1 LLFLLVEALA
11 TEISLKPQTSFL
23 SRNVISMSD
32 EKLKK
37 VAAALPEK
45 VRTLANYELFE
56 LGRNAQHKVQ
66 DMLRAL
72 FDAALNAT
80 SVETVCKV
88 KKDCPSADTIRN
100 HLNWKVSLDAVE
112 GMMRDRVRWLA
123 TLIKRR
129 FGMTRFEIAIDW
141 TDEPY
146 YGDKRN
152 PSIIGMEP
160 KAGTCWAYEFFTA
173 SIVVSGGRLLLFV
186 YPLYSR
192 ENLLH
197 YVHRALLFFKELGIR
212 PSLLLFDR
220 GFRSTD
226 LFAYLTY
233 EAKIPFISPAVQ
245 DSRFERWVA
254 SKKDFP
260 VRFNGWPMQ
269 NDIGETVEID
279 LIADEEFVEN
289 KKTGKMERQICGF
302 YTNMP
307 KKSYQDN
314 FEIISEFYGRRWGI
328 ETAHRCEDDF
338 RIKSTSVNG
347 IVRYLYF
354 VVSCLA
360 YNLWVYLNLLFC
372 EDAGDFRI
380 IIEKDVLRLLCAR
393 LFGKFRI

>member
-1 LLFLLVEALA
+1 
-11 TEISLKPQTSFL
+11 
-23 SRNVISMSD
+23 MSN

-45 VRTLANYELFE
+45 VRKLANYELFE

-66 DMLRAL
+66 DMLRVL
-72 FDAALNAT
+72 FEAALNAT

-88 KKDCPSADTIRN
+88 KKDSPSADTVRN

-112 GMMRDRVRWLA
+112 DMMKDRVRWFT
-123 TLIKRR
+123 TLLKRR
-129 FGMTRFEIAIDW
+129 FGTTKFEIAIDW

-146 YGDKRN
+146 YGDRRN

-173 SIVVSGGRLLLFV
+173 SIVVPGGRLLFFV

-192 ENLLH
+192 ENLLY
-197 YVHRALLFFKELGIR
+197 YVNRALLFFKELGFQA
-212 PSLLLFDR
+212 SLLLFDR

-226 LFAYLTY
+226 LLAFLRHD
-233 EAKIPFISPAVQ
+233 AKIPFITPAVQ
-245 DSRFERWVA
+245 DGKFERWVA
-254 SKKDFP
+254 SVEKFP
-260 VRFNGWPMQ
+260 ARFNGWPMQ
-269 NDIGETVEID
+269 NDIGETVEVD
-279 LIADEEFVEN
+279 LVVQEEFVEN
-289 KKTGKMERQICGF
+289 RKTGKIERQIYGF
-302 YTNMP
+302 LTNLP
-307 KKSYQDN
+307 HETYQDN
-314 FEIISEFYGRRWGI
+314 VEIISEFYRKRWGI

-347 IVRYLYF
+347 IARYLYF
-354 VVSCLA
+354 VVSCLV

-372 EDAGDFRI
+372 DDVKEFRI

-393 LFGKFRI
+393 FFGKFRI

>member
-1 LLFLLVEALA
+1 
-11 TEISLKPQTSFL
+11 
-23 SRNVISMSD
+23 MSD

-45 VRTLANYELFE
+45 VKKLAKYELFE
-56 LGRNAQHKVQ
+56 IGRNAQHKVQ
-66 DMLRAL
+66 EMLRVL
-72 FDAALNAT
+72 FEAALNAT

-88 KKDCPSADTIRN
+88 KKDSPSADTIRN

-112 GMMRDRVRWLA
+112 GMMKDTVRWLA

-129 FGMTRFEIAIDW
+129 FGTTNFEIAIDW

-152 PSIIGMEP
+152 PFIIGMEP

-173 SIVVSGGRLLLFV
+173 SIVVPGGRLLLFA

-220 GFRSTD
+220 GFRSVD
-226 LFAYLTY
+226 LFAYLMH
-233 EAKIPFISPAVQ
+233 EAKIPFITPAAQ
-245 DSRFERWVA
+245 DSKFERWVA
-254 SKKDFP
+254 AVDKFP
-260 VRFNGWPMQ
+260 ARFNGWQMR
-269 NDIGETVEID
+269 NGAGETIEID
-279 LIADEEFVEN
+279 LIVQEEFVES
-289 KKTGKMERQICGF
+289 KKTGKIERQFYGF
-302 YTNMP
+302 FTNLP
-307 KKSYQDN
+307 KKTYQDKV
-314 FEIISEFYGRRWGI
+314 EIISEFYRKRWGI

-354 VVSCLA
+354 VISCLA

-372 EDAGDFRI
+372 KDVRDFRI

-393 LFGKFRI
+393 FFGRFRI